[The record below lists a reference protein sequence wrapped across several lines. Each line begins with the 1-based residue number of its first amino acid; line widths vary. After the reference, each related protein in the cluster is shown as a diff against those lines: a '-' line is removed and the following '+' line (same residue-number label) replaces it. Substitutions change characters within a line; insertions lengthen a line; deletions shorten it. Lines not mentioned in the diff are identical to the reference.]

1 DRLDLLVLVKL
12 RHVLREDQV
21 APHAALGK
29 LFDALDVLGAV
40 SVGVKVQRPGVTAVF
55 QHLDQEERLLD
66 VFRSKTQVLVEAAD
80 LLIVEVDVEE
90 LAHLKGL
97 GDDVMERKA
106 RHGLVGKLG
115 VGAYH
120 IGVIERRDEGE
131 VRTRGREENVAPRLV
146 GLGLQ
151 GKLHVVTFVDDVFAQ
166 VVDGLAG
173 ALDSFH
179 RVFRGVDL
187 RALAPAPKDEDLA
200 AQLSRKIDGLDG
212 LAERVAAHFGNV
224 AGKGAVLEDRVK
236 KEVGRP
242 HHKREAGL
250 LERLFKT
257 GDDLVSFGRRGVDG
271 HQVVVV
277 EVDTPSA
284 DVSEHMHDVDGIN
297 GRAHFKAKG
306 IASAVA
312 NSPKPKRE
320 TIRR

>member
-1 DRLDLLVLVKL
+1 
-12 RHVLREDQV
+12 
-21 APHAALGK
+21 
-29 LFDALDVLGAV
+29 
-40 SVGVKVQRPGVTAVF
+40 
-55 QHLDQEERLLD
+55 
-66 VFRSKTQVLVEAAD
+66 
-80 LLIVEVDVEE
+80 
-90 LAHLKGL
+90 
-97 GDDVMERKA
+97 
-106 RHGLVGKLG
+106 
-115 VGAYH
+115 
-120 IGVIERRDEGE
+120 
-131 VRTRGREENVAPRLV
+131 
-146 GLGLQ
+146 
-151 GKLHVVTFVDDVFAQ
+151 VDDVFAQ
-166 VVDGLAG
+166 VVDGLAE

-320 TIRR
+320 TIRRSRCVLGHGHTSVLIIALIVVILPSLGISCLRKQRWRGGKPVVEAPNRDEAPQKVALRVALNRYEPGTW